1 MGEQLYKKATRLFT
15 IILACEKY
23 RHKMLSQD
31 TTMLGD
37 YMYFMGDPELSSPLV
52 KDDIVYL
59 PCPDNYES
67 LPIKTLMAIKWVVE
81 NKEFDL
87 ILKTDD
93 DVSFFGNFN
102 KLVCEALEYDY
113 SGRMITAGADDW
125 HFGKCENE
133 ELNHTRVDVPEGE
146 YCEGPAYFLSKK
158 SASYL
163 AGYGVRDNYFIYE
176 DAEVGYLLRKIEI
189 TGNELKVN
197 QGFIVIDE
205 SGEAIWPPDPI
216 MPE

>member
-1 MGEQLYKKATRLFT
+1 MGKQLYKKSTRLFT
-15 IILACEKY
+15 IILTCEKY
-23 RHKMLSQD
+23 RYKMLSQD

-37 YMYFMGDPELSSPLV
+37 YMYFIGDPELPSPLV
-52 KDDIVYL
+52 KGDIVYL

-67 LPIKTLMAIKWVVE
+67 LPIKTLMAIKWAVE

-102 KLVCEALEYDY
+102 KIVCDASEYDY
-113 SGRMITAGADDW
+113 SGRIITAGADDW

-133 ELNHTRVDVPEGE
+133 ELNYTRVEVPEGN

-163 AGYGVRDNYFIYE
+163 AGCGVRDNYFIYE
-176 DAEVGYLLRKIEI
+176 DAEVGYLLRKI
-189 TGNELKVN
+189 
-197 QGFIVIDE
+197 
-205 SGEAIWPPDPI
+205 
-216 MPE
+216 